1 MKRSKKKLGVALLL
15 AAVLVS
21 VCGCASGGTV
31 AADPAML
38 AQLKELRDI
47 GQIDGPDPTASKVQ
61 EIDQTV
67 EEQGITLQVRQ
78 VYGDE
83 QVLCVLYD
91 ITYPESIDPQK
102 DQGILP
108 NQVTLQEEGADKQA
122 PGGAVQPL
130 EQNGQTVTYLSEFLR
145 DKDTWGD
152 GKLTFSIDY
161 LQWETRDV
169 PVPVSDASFTLTW
182 SQSLETPAEA

>member
-1 MKRSKKKLGVALLL
+1 MKQSKKKLGVALLL
-15 AAVLVS
+15 AGLLVAA
-21 VCGCASGGTV
+21 CGCASGGAV
-31 AADPAML
+31 AADPMML
-38 AQLKELRDI
+38 EQLNELRDI

-67 EEQGITLQVRQ
+67 EEQGITLRVRQ

-83 QVLCVLYD
+83 RVLCVLYD
-91 ITYPESIDPQK
+91 ITYPESIDPEK
-102 DQGILP
+102 DYGILP
-108 NQVTLQEEGADKQA
+108 NQVTLQEEGAAKQA
-122 PGGAVQPL
+122 PGGAIQSL
-130 EQNGQTVTYLSEFLR
+130 DRDGQTVTYLSEFLR

-161 LQWETRDV
+161 LQRETEDV

-182 SQSLETPAEA
+182 SQNLATPAEA

>member
-1 MKRSKKKLGVALLL
+1 LKRSKKKLGVALLL

>member
-21 VCGCASGGTV
+21 ACGCASGSAV

-67 EEQGITLQVRQ
+67 EEQGIALRVRQ

-130 EQNGQTVTYLSEFLR
+130 ERDGQTVTYLSEFLR
-145 DKDTWGD
+145 DKDAWGD

-161 LQWETRDV
+161 LQWETGDA

-182 SQSLETPAEA
+182 SQNLETPAEA

>member
-15 AAVLVS
+15 VAVLVS

-78 VYGDE
+78 VYGNE

-130 EQNGQTVTYLSEFLR
+130 ERNGQTVTYLSEFLR

-152 GKLTFSIDY
+152 GKLTFSINY